1 MDHASAL
8 EGSNFF
14 DLFTRTRLFHAD
26 FYVSVEILPKIHI
39 FIMLWL
45 LDNQETILTSGSDK
59 EGSCEWSFHVITDRS
74 VTCNLS
80 FNKYF
85 QIVGVFYA

>member
-1 MDHASAL
+1 
-8 EGSNFF
+8 
-14 DLFTRTRLFHAD
+14 
-26 FYVSVEILPKIHI
+26 
-39 FIMLWL
+39 MLWL